1 MAKKGKGKAGIVAG
15 VAETLLGSERLT
27 KQIAGGAEVLGLQDV
42 GAREFYDI
50 EYVAKLAKELE
61 QIELDPTR
69 TIGDWN
75 VSWRDMADPEK
86 AQDFLIHLSRRYA
99 ARSDKQ
105 ARKLETK
112 TYGLFG
118 DNYTKKVLSDDAVKE
133 LSVATGMSISR
144 ILKLKPGAIMNAE
157 NVQASLDI
165 LNGLQQAMIK
175 SIKAAGVPGSGD
187 TALVEANEMI
197 LIYSALQSQFMG
209 VRSEIGRAQRMLQ
222 TVAQSREL
230 DDKFV
235 SALDGLGGP
244 GMAEKRVEV
253 MLDIIENRPEAIART
268 ANDMKHATGTEM
280 LMAIFYNNVL
290 GGFSTDVVNTAANM
304 YVAVAAQ
311 VENYAGAGAGAVRRF
326 NSKGK
331 GEDALD
337 GMTFARANK
346 EMIGLISSFTDA
358 LRVGG
363 NRFFTG
369 KRMSMNQKVQ
379 SGETTEKMFTIK
391 NIANSIP
398 GVNKTINIDEI
409 PENNLTMVIDTIMDA
424 GMGFSSR
431 LLATEDEILRF
442 MNYRSR
448 LAGEVYDLVKR
459 ENLEPGSAK
468 FNKRYNEI
476 FEDPFNQAP
485 ALRLKAMQVANERVM
500 TGEPGKFIK
509 KFQDVLGTF
518 HKSSIPGVSILSQ
531 IVFPF
536 LKTMAQVAEYGLSRT
551 APVSFLMAA
560 SPNTKI
566 GKLLRSNNPVDRDIA
581 MGQLLVGSLMTLE
594 ATSLALGNGHMFTGS
609 DDNSM
614 GGIRIIGGPSGRIN
628 PERDES
634 GEIKRIR
641 KTQGDL
647 EYGIFIPVG
656 HYLNDTDKDLTVGLN
671 RADPLGYYLST
682 GAALAKAI
690 ESYSNQTDMDGPSN
704 YIPKMDTM
712 ALVLNGSMAM
722 AEKVTESNWMGQMSE
737 LTTIFGGGRGNLS
750 GEDKVQKG
758 MEWMGKNFI
767 NFIPVL
773 GHKGIQDV
781 GKMLDP
787 IQRNLRPAKSELTLD
802 TETNE
807 IVYKETDFLVQ
818 FFEGL
823 NNQIIGSIPGKSS
836 QFPPVPNYWDEV
848 PYRVRRAPGGQMFG
862 IGTYEERDYN
872 LKDLVGS
879 GAFSAEDLN
888 NTWPVLNGLS
898 FTDDE
903 VGKGKF
909 DNFIKVAGVKGEFE
923 RLSFWPGNPK
933 TNISAFQT
941 TVELNAQQQ
950 YNYSQMVK
958 GILPESAQQVNWPF
972 IKDGKPVTITSFMKE
987 RMTVGPHDAGYFRL
1001 SDYSS
1006 DPQVKNTKQKK
1017 LKEYYNEF
1025 LNENVT
1031 PMFLQAY
1038 PSVMAA
1044 IVAKKKQTDVNNMDA
1059 IGVTL
1064 E

>member
-1 MAKKGKGKAGIVAG
+1 MAKKPKGKAGIVTS
-15 VAETLLGSERLT
+15 VAETLLGTERLT
-27 KQIAGGAEVLGLQDV
+27 KQIASGAKVLGKQET

-50 EYVAKLAKELE
+50 EYVNSLAKELE
-61 QIELDPTR
+61 EIRLDPTR
-69 TIGDWN
+69 DIGDWN

-86 AQDFLIHLSRRYA
+86 ANDFLIHLSRRYA
-99 ARSDKQ
+99 ARSDLQ
-105 ARKLETK
+105 ARKTETK
-112 TYGLFG
+112 TYTLFG
-118 DNYTKKVLSDDAVKE
+118 DTFTKKVLSDDAVKE
-133 LSVATGMSISR
+133 LSTATGMSIQR
-144 ILKLKPGAIMNAE
+144 ILKLKPGSIMNAE

-165 LNGLQQAMIK
+165 LSGVQQAMIK
-175 SIKAAGVPGSGD
+175 SVRAAGVPGASD
-187 TALVEANEMI
+187 SALVEANEMI

-230 DDKFV
+230 DTKFV
-235 SALDGLGGP
+235 SALEGLGGP

-253 MLDIIENRPEAIART
+253 MLDIIENKPDAIART

-290 GGFSTDVVNTAANM
+290 GGFSTDVVNTSANM
-304 YVAVAAQ
+304 YVAFAAQ
-311 VENYAGAGAGAVRRF
+311 VENYAASAVGGVRRF
-326 NSKGK
+326 NSKGD
-331 GEDALD
+331 DALD

-346 EMIGLISSFTDA
+346 EMLGLISSFTDA

-369 KRMSMNQKVQ
+369 ERMSMNQKVFA
-379 SGETTEKMFTIK
+379 GDTRGKTFTIK
-391 NIANSIP
+391 NIANSVP
-398 GVNKTINIDEI
+398 GVNKAIDIDNI
-409 PENNLTMVIDTIMDA
+409 PENNLTMAIDTIMDA

-459 ENLEPGSAK
+459 EGLEPGSQK

-485 ALRLKAMQVANERVM
+485 SIRLKAMQVANERVM

-518 HKSSIPGVSILSQ
+518 HTSSIPGVPIFSQ
-531 IVFPF
+531 IIFPF

-551 APVSFLMAA
+551 APVNFLMAA

-581 MGQLLVGSLMTLE
+581 MGQILVGSLMTLE
-594 ATSLALGNGHMFTGS
+594 ATSLALGNGHMFTGN

-614 GGIRIIGGPSGRIN
+614 GGIRIIGGPSGRID
-628 PERDES
+628 PERDETQ
-634 GEIKRIR
+634 EINRIR

-647 EYGIFIPVG
+647 EYGIYIPAG
-656 HYLNDTDKDLTVGLN
+656 HYLNGTKKDLVVGLN
-671 RADPLGYYLST
+671 RADPMGYYLAT
-682 GAALAKAI
+682 GAAIAKTA
-690 ESYSNQTDMDGPSN
+690 ESYINQPNMDGPSN
-704 YIPKMDTM
+704 YIPRIDTM
-712 ALVLNGSMAM
+712 SLALNGSMAM
-722 AEKVTESNWMGQMSE
+722 AEKLTDSTWMGQMSE
-737 LTTIFGGGRGNLS
+737 LTTIFGGGRGTLT
-750 GEDKVQKG
+750 GEEKVQKG
-758 MEWMGKNFI
+758 IEFMGKNFV
-767 NFIPVL
+767 NFIPVV
-773 GHKGIQDV
+773 GHKGIQDI
-781 GKMLDP
+781 GKMIDP

-802 TETNE
+802 AETNE

-823 NNQIIGSIPGKSS
+823 NNQIISSIPGKSS
-836 QFPPVPNYWDEV
+836 QFPPVPNYWDKT

-862 IGTYEERDYN
+862 IGTFEERDYK
-872 LKDLVGS
+872 LEDLVAS

-898 FTDDE
+898 FTNDE

-933 TNISAFQT
+933 TNISAFDT
-941 TVELNAQQQ
+941 TVELNAEQQ

-958 GILPESAQQVNWPF
+958 GILPESAQRVNWPF
-972 IKDGKPVTITSFMKE
+972 KKDGKPVTINSFMKE
-987 RMTVGPHDAGYFRL
+987 RMTAGTHDAGYFRL
-1001 SDYSS
+1001 SDYSK
-1006 DPQVKNTKQKK
+1006 DPQVKNTKQKF
-1017 LKEYYNEF
+1017 LRQYYNEF

-1038 PSVMAA
+1038 PSVMAS
-1044 IVAKKKQTDVNNMDA
+1044 IVAKKKQQNINEMEA
-1059 IGVTL
+1059 IGATL